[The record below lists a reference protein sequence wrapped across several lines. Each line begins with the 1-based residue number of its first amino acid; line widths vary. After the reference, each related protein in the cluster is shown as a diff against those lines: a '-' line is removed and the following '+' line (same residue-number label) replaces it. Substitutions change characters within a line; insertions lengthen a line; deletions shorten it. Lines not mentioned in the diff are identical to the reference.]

1 MKQQRVKT
9 VLEKMDK
16 MGLSQMIVSDPI
28 AIFYLTGRYVDPG
41 ERFNVLLLDS
51 KDECRLFMNSLFRDQ
66 GDSELET
73 FYHTD
78 MDDATADIS
87 KFIRNSSLGVDKNLQ
102 AKFLLPIMNRN
113 IAEKVIVSSSCVD
126 EARAVKDMEEM
137 ALMRESSLINDAA
150 MDQFRSLLTEGIT
163 EKELADEMPGI
174 YRSLGAEGFS
184 FDPIVAFGNR
194 NTVLGHHVPDET
206 PLREGDVVLIDAGC
220 KKDGYCSD
228 MTRVFFY
235 KHEPTGEILKAYE
248 TARRATEA
256 AEDICAPGVLFCDID
271 KAARDVVTEGG
282 YGRNFTHRTG
292 HFIGLEDH
300 DFGDVS
306 ANNRTPA
313 LVGNCFSIEPGVT
326 IAGEISLYVEDI
338 VMITEDGREVL
349 NKFSHD
355 IDVVG

>member
-1 MKQQRVKT
+1 MKEQRIQT

-28 AIFYLTGRYVDPG
+28 AIFYLTGHYVDPG
-41 ERFNVLLLDS
+41 ERFNVLMLDA
-51 KDECRLFMNSLFRDQ
+51 KDGCKLFMNSLFKDQ
-66 GDSELET
+66 GDHCIET

-78 MDDATADIS
+78 MDEPTDDIS
-87 KFIRNSSLGVDKNLQ
+87 KFIKTSPLGVDKNLQ
-102 AKFLLPIMNRN
+102 AKFLLPIIKKG
-113 IAEKVIVSSSCVD
+113 IAPDIVVSSTCVD
-126 EARAVKDMEEM
+126 EARAVKDMEER
-137 ALMRESSLINDAA
+137 ALMREASLVNDAA
-150 MDQFRSLLTEGIT
+150 MAKFRSLLKEGIT
-163 EKELADEMPGI
+163 EKELADEMLGI
-174 YRSLGAEGFS
+174 YRSLGAQDFS
-184 FDPIVAFGNR
+184 FDPIVAFGKR
-194 NTVLGHHVPDET
+194 NTVLGHHVPDDT
-206 PLREGDVVLIDAGC
+206 PLREGDVVLLDVGC
-220 KKDGYCSD
+220 KKDWYCAD

-235 KHEPTGEILKAYE
+235 KHEPQGEIRKAYE

-282 YGRNFTHRTG
+282 YGKNFTHRTG

-306 ANNRTPA
+306 ANNKTPA
-313 LVGNCFSIEPGVT
+313 VPGNCFSIEPGVT

-355 IDVVG
+355 IDVVE